1 MLVEESLDKGIWEF
15 RGAKTVTRDLG
26 EDPGRNRPGSPEGT
40 VCTGCEHF
48 DTPPLDVQSCSQTQR
63 RQL

>member
-15 RGAKTVTRDLG
+15 RGGKTVTRDLG

-40 VCTGCEHF
+40 VCTVVPH
-48 DTPPLDVQSCSQTQR
+48 L
-63 RQL
+63 